1 MTTNEPLDS
10 TTHSEPAPLNNLGPA
25 EQAGQ
30 RFLQHDAPFATD
42 PTPNPAV
49 TSSTPPLSDPPGSPA
64 VASELG
70 SPRDLGAPSG
80 YAPPAYAAESAP
92 PVGYA
97 PPPPAPA
104 AQPPSVYPPP
114 PATLPP
120 LSQPVDAAAAVSSSE
135 RVGLGVLYSLGGVVL
150 GVVATA
156 ALWQAGF
163 IASITSAVMAWACIW
178 LYTKGAGHAPRKG
191 VFAVVGVIIAGV
203 ALSSAAVIATD
214 AVDYVRSAVPG
225 SSISDYVDTVVA
237 ALTTPEVWAEYATD
251 IGMLLLFAAL
261 GTVGI
266 IMQLARGNQTS

>member
-30 RFLQHDAPFATD
+30 RFLHNDAPFVSD

-64 VASELG
+64 VASG
-70 SPRDLGAPSG
+70 LGAPSG
-80 YAPPAYAAESAP
+80 YAPPVYAAESAP

-97 PPPPAPA
+97 PPPSAPA
-104 AQPPSVYPPP
+104 AQPPSVYAPP

-191 VFAVVGVIIAGV
+191 VFAVVAVIIAGV

-214 AVDYVRSAVPG
+214 AVDYVRTTVPG
-225 SSISDYVDTVVA
+225 SSISDYADTVVA